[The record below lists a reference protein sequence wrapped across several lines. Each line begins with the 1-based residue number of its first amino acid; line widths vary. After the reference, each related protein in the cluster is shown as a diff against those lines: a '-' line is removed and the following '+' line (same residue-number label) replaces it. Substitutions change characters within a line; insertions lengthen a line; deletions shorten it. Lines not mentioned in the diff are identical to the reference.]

1 MSAAATTAGK
11 VDLKTPDEAIGERAV
26 RTDVIDAR
34 PLLQLAALMDAPIEE
49 PVAGDAILPGR
60 HWLYFTAAVPQSG
73 LKHDGIARKTPA
85 VPDVEGGRRMWAG
98 GRTEFLRP
106 LTVGSAVRRETE
118 VVSTSKKSGKSGD
131 LVFVT
136 VRHEFSDDRGMAI
149 TEEQDFLYR
158 DPANI
163 RGSLGI
169 HRPAPQD
176 AQWTQP
182 FTPDLVML
190 FRYSAITFNSHR
202 MHFDR
207 EYARQMDGYTGAVV
221 HGPLLATLLMD
232 QCAREQGRAVRRLA
246 YRGVSPLF
254 DGSAAVLCGRMDGP
268 DRAKAWA
275 ATADGR
281 LALEAEIDFAV
292 GQPT

>member
-1 MSAAATTAGK
+1 MK
-11 VDLKTPDEAIGERAV
+11 VELKTPDAAIGERAV
-26 RTDVIDAR
+26 RIDVIDAR
-34 PLLQLAALMDAPIEE
+34 PLVQLAALMDAPME
-49 PVAGDAILPGR
+49 PPRAGDAILPGR
-60 HWLYFTAAVPQSG
+60 HWLYFTAAVPRSG
-73 LKHDGIARKTPA
+73 LKEDGIAKKTAA

-106 LTVGSAVRRETE
+106 LTVGSSVRRDTE
-118 VVSTSKKSGKSGD
+118 VIATSKKSGKSGD

-136 VRHEFSDDRGMAI
+136 VRNQISDEKGVAI

-163 RGSLGI
+163 KGSLLI
-169 HRPAPQD
+169 QRPAPQD
-176 AQWTQP
+176 AQWTAH

-221 HGPLLATLLMD
+221 HGPLLATMLMD

-254 DGSAAVLCGRMDGP
+254 DGSPAVLCGRMDGP
-268 DRAKAWA
+268 HRARAWA

-281 LALEAEIDFAV
+281 LALEAEIDFVEGASA
-292 GQPT
+292 

>member
-1 MSAAATTAGK
+1 MK
-11 VDLKTPDEAIGERAV
+11 VELKTPDEAIGERAV

-34 PLLQLAALMDAPIEE
+34 PLMQLAALMDTPIGE
-49 PVAGDAILPGR
+49 PQAGDPILPGR

-73 LKHDGIARKTPA
+73 LKQDGIAIKTAA

-106 LTVGSAVRRETE
+106 LAVGSSVRRDTE
-118 VVSTSKKSGKSGD
+118 VISTSKKSGKSGD

-136 VRHEFSDDRGMAI
+136 VRHEFSDSKGVAI
-149 TEEQDFLYR
+149 AEEQDFLYR

-163 RGSLGI
+163 KGSLSI
-169 HRPAPQD
+169 QRPAPQD
-176 AQWTQP
+176 AQWTQHL
-182 FTPDLVML
+182 TPSLVML

-221 HGPLLATLLMD
+221 HGPLLATMLMD

-254 DGSAAVLCGRMDGP
+254 DGAPAVLCGRMESAG
-268 DRAKAWA
+268 RARAWA

-281 LALEAEIDFAV
+281 LALEAEIDFA
-292 GQPT
+292 GAE

>member
-1 MSAAATTAGK
+1 MK
-11 VDLKTPDEAIGERAV
+11 VELKTPDDAIGERAA

-34 PLLQLAALMDAPIEE
+34 PLMQLAALMDAPISE
-49 PVAGDAILPGR
+49 PKAGDPILPGR

-73 LKHDGIARKTPA
+73 LKQDGIAIKTAA

-106 LTVGSAVRRETE
+106 LTVGSAVRRETQ

-136 VRHEFSDDRGMAI
+136 VRHEYGDAGGVAI

-163 RGSLGI
+163 KGSLNI

-176 AQWTQP
+176 AQWTQH
-182 FTPDLVML
+182 FTPSLVML

-221 HGPLLATLLMD
+221 HGPLLATMLMD

-254 DGSAAVLCGRMDGP
+254 DGAPAVLCGRMESAN
-268 DRAKAWA
+268 RARAWA

-281 LALEAEIDFAV
+281 LALEAGIDFA
-292 GQPT
+292 GAA